1 MRPRPCGWSR
11 DQGCGAMFVFEE
23 MRRAIEAAAPA
34 RLGEVTSAIWKAY
47 GAGGL
52 TDEQAGQLDELLR
65 ARQGV
70 ARAAPSP
77 AERLD
82 PGPGLPALPGLA
94 RAKSKGKAGSRPA
107 SRESLARRRRWA
119 AAGYMPPAI
128 AAAFT
133 PAEQAAIA
141 VVAAEIG
148 KRGSCSWA
156 IGHVAAVAGVCAT
169 VVKRALRL
177 ARTLGLITVEER
189 RIARRR
195 NDTNVVRLASR
206 EWAAWLRLR
215 LPRSAL
221 AGPGGTA
228 APCTNI
234 GKDRGRGRG
243 FENAPA
249 IALRAPERAEQVLLF
264 PGVA

>member
-1 MRPRPCGWSR
+1 MNVY
-11 DQGCGAMFVFEE
+11 AE
-23 MRRAIEAAAPA
+23 MLEAARGAAPHKLA
-34 RLGEVTSAIWKAY
+34 EVTSAIYQAY

-52 TDEQAGQLDELLR
+52 TDEEVTQLDELLR

-70 ARAAPSP
+70 ARAAPAPSL

-82 PGPGLPALPGLA
+82 PGTGQPALPGLKPE
-94 RAKSKGKAGSRPA
+94 RRKSRAGSRAA

-119 AAGYMPPAI
+119 AAGYMPPAV

-148 KRGSCSWA
+148 KRGSCAWA

-169 VVKRALRL
+169 IVKRALRL
-177 ARTLGLITVEER
+177 ARTLGLVTIEER

-215 LPRSAL
+215 LPRSAVGGS
-221 AGPGGTA
+221 AGIP
-228 APCTNI
+228 APCTST
-234 GKDRGRGRG
+234 GKDWGRRRTT
-243 FENAPA
+243 ENPPA
-249 IALRAPERAEQVLLF
+249 ASVRSVERAGRVLPF